1 MTYDSLI
8 FVLTI
13 TANIAYALLFI
24 YHATKKNPNS
34 SLMITSGCLCLAMA
48 FVHSFSAYV
57 DSLAVTGAEY
67 KQMTTHFY
75 SIMVML
81 NSVTVIAIMLLHRTL
96 KVNYHDVV
104 FYVYRGIFIA
114 LLLNMAMYIDLIV
127 MGNREANMLWTVFS
141 YGEHA
146 ITVFMFCSVF
156 IARKWS
162 DVFKWLKL
170 GHAVKSA

>member
-1 MTYDSLI
+1 MTYDSLV

-24 YHATKKNPNS
+24 YHATKKDPNR

-57 DSLAVTGAEY
+57 GSLAVTGVEY
-67 KQMTTHFY
+67 KQLTTHYY
-75 SIMVML
+75 SILVML
-81 NSVTVIAIMLLHRTL
+81 NSVTVIAIASLHHSL
-96 KVNYHDVV
+96 KVGYHDVV
-104 FYVYRGIFIA
+104 FYVYRCIFIA
-114 LLLNMAMYIDLIV
+114 LLLNIAMYIDVIV
-127 MGNREANMLWTVFS
+127 MGNRGADVLDTVYF

-146 ITVFMFCSVF
+146 MTIFMFCSVF

-170 GHAVKSA
+170 GHAVKSV